1 MLSVAKLTPG
11 QESYYDR
18 SVAAGMDD
26 YYAGRGE
33 SPGMWVGRGAA
44 ALGLEGVVG
53 EGQLGLL
60 VRGSHPVG
68 GEQLRRHYQ
77 PRTITIERIDPHAGT
92 RRTEQK
98 KLAPV
103 AGFDLVFSPP
113 KSVSLLHALGGED
126 TRRAVNEAHTAAW
139 QAALG
144 YLEDEA
150 CITRRGKNG
159 VLREHGGGFV
169 AAAYQHRTSR
179 ALDPHLHTH
188 VIVANMTQ
196 TPADG
201 EWRAL
206 DGEAILK
213 TYRLAAGYLYQ
224 AHLRSE
230 LSRTIGVEWETP
242 AKGMADLRG
251 MPAGVVAEF
260 SQRRSQVV
268 EQLQQLNVSGFYA
281 AQQAAVDTRER
292 KEHADLDR
300 LREEWRARA
309 EERGLGRAELANL
322 TGRSRGRGP
331 TTVELRAIARGL
343 LGPTGL
349 TERRT
354 TFSQP
359 ELVMAW
365 AEAHQQGAPADRIRE
380 VSRFFVEHPEVELVA
395 AETAPGRPARY
406 STLELTSVERRALA
420 LVDGGCEI
428 GTVTANDEAIE
439 SALQAGDVLSGE
451 QESMLRAVA
460 ASRDRL
466 VCVVGLAGA
475 GKTTATRALRSVF
488 EASGVRVVGAAPSG
502 VAAQQLE
509 DETGIASTTLQRL
522 LASGSE
528 MGAALP
534 AGCLLVVDEAGMA
547 DTRVLARVLE
557 HADRVD
563 AKVLLIGDPHQLP
576 AVGAGGL
583 FAAIVE
589 RTGTIELTENRRQHD
604 PAEREALAAIRGGRG
619 RDYLA
624 HAEANKRLLISDSD
638 ATARTRLVSDWWQA
652 ARADLPGTIMIALRR
667 DDVAELNAQARA
679 LMDAHGLL
687 GQERLHSR
695 GGELAAGDRVVCLH
709 NNDRLGV
716 RNGTRATIHSFD
728 LKRTA
733 IVLSTDRGDTVEIG
747 GAYLNAG
754 HIQHAYALTGHRAQ
768 GITVN
773 HAYVLATGNGRTQE
787 WGYVALSRAREQ
799 TRIYITDEQ
808 LEPESHFH
816 ELDDR
821 PSLTRVAD
829 ALERTATEDLA
840 TNQQPPLRRPSSRP
854 HIEHQEPNTATA
866 AQKDRIDPVPLPPE
880 QRPKDTPA
888 RAPGRSIGQ
897 GIEL

>member
-11 QESYYDR
+11 QESYYER
-18 SVAAGMDD
+18 SVAAGLDD

-44 ALGLEGVVG
+44 ALGLEGVVA

-60 VRGSHPVG
+60 VRGAHPTS
-68 GEQLRRHYQ
+68 GEQLRRHYR
-77 PRTITIERIDPHAGT
+77 PRTITIERIDPRAGT

-113 KSVSLLHALGGED
+113 KSVSLLHALGDED
-126 TRRAVNEAHTAAW
+126 TRRTVNAAHTAAW
-139 QAALG
+139 CAALG

-196 TPADG
+196 SPGDG

-224 AHLRSE
+224 AQLRAE
-230 LSRTIGVEWETP
+230 LSRTLGVEWERP
-242 AKGMADLRG
+242 LKGMADLRG
-251 MPAGVVAEF
+251 MPAGVLAEF
-260 SQRRSQVV
+260 SQRRAQVV
-268 EQLQQLNVSGFYA
+268 VELQRRNVSGFYA

-292 KEHADLDR
+292 KEHADLGR
-300 LREEWRARA
+300 LREDWRARA
-309 EERGLGRAELANL
+309 EEHGLGRKQLARL

-331 TTVELRAIARGL
+331 TTAELRGIAREL

-354 TFSQP
+354 TFTEP

-365 AEAHQQGAPADRIRE
+365 AEAHQQGAPADRIRQIAG
-380 VSRFFVEHPEVELVA
+380 RFVEHPEVEVVA

-406 STLELTSVERRALA
+406 STLELTSVERAAMA
-420 LVDGGCEI
+420 LVDAGRGV
-428 GTVTANDEAIE
+428 GTATA
-439 SALQAGDVLSGE
+439 SAKAVDDVLRGDGHLSGE
-451 QESMLRAVA
+451 QEAMLRAVA
-460 ASRDRL
+460 ASNDRV

-475 GKTTATRALRSVF
+475 GKTTATRAVRKAF
-488 EASGVRVVGAAPSG
+488 ESSGIAVVGAAPSG
-502 VAAQQLE
+502 VAAEKLQ
-509 DETGIASTTLQRL
+509 DETGIASTTLHRL
-522 LASGSE
+522 LGSGRETDAS
-528 MGAALP
+528 LP
-534 AGCLLVVDEAGMA
+534 AGCLLVIDEAGMA

-557 HADRVD
+557 RADRAG
-563 AKVLLIGDPHQLP
+563 AKVLVLGDPHQLP

-589 RTGTIELTENRRQHD
+589 RTGAIELTENRRQHD
-604 PAEREALAAIRGGRG
+604 LAEQAALASVRGGRG

-624 HAEANKRLLISDSD
+624 YAEAHERLVVSDTDLS
-638 ATARTRLVSDWWQA
+638 ARTELVADWWREAQ
-652 ARADLPGTIMIALRR
+652 ADLPGTIMIALRR
-667 DDVAELNAQARA
+667 NDVAELNALARA
-679 LMDAHGLL
+679 LMDSHGRL
-687 GQERLHSR
+687 GQERLHTRS
-695 GGELAAGDRVVCLH
+695 GEFAAGDRVVCLH
-709 NNDRLGV
+709 NSDRLGV
-716 RNGTRATIHSFD
+716 RNGTRATVHSVD
-728 LKRTA
+728 GQRKA
-733 IVLSTDRGDTVEIG
+733 IVLSTDRGDTVEIA

-754 HIQHAYALTGHRAQ
+754 RVHHAYALTGHRAQ
-768 GITVN
+768 GLTVDR
-773 HAYVLATGNGRTQE
+773 AFVLATGDARLQE
-787 WGYVALSRAREQ
+787 WGYVALSRARRQ
-799 TRIYITDEQ
+799 TRVYIAGEER
-808 LEPESHFH
+808 EPESHFH

-821 PSLTRVAD
+821 PRTTRVAD
-829 ALERTATEDLA
+829 ALERSATEDLA
-840 TNQQPPLRRPSSRP
+840 TNQRPPLRRWASRA
-854 HIEHQEPNTATA
+854 HIEHHEPDA
-866 AQKDRIDPVPLPPE
+866 ASVGQKRRIDRVRLAPE
-880 QRPKDTPA
+880 EGAKASPERT
-888 RAPGRSIGQ
+888 RGRRIGE

>member
-11 QESYYDR
+11 QESYYER
-18 SVAAGMDD
+18 SVAAGLDD

-44 ALGLEGVVG
+44 ALGLEGVVA

-60 VRGSHPVG
+60 VRGAHPTG
-68 GEQLRRHYQ
+68 GEQLRRHYRV
-77 PRTITIERIDPHAGT
+77 RTITIERIDPRAGT

-113 KSVSLLHALGGED
+113 KSVSLLHALGAED

-139 QAALG
+139 QASLG

-188 VIVANMTQ
+188 VIVANMTL
-196 TPADG
+196 TAGDG

-230 LSRTIGVEWETP
+230 LSRSLGVEWDRP
-242 AKGMADLRG
+242 VKGMADLRG
-251 MPAGVVAEF
+251 MPAEVAAEF

-268 EQLQQLNVSGFYA
+268 AELTRREASGYYA

-309 EERGLGRAELANL
+309 EEHGLGRNELASL
-322 TGRSRGRGP
+322 TGRSRGKGP
-331 TTVELRAIARGL
+331 TTVELRGIAREM

-354 TFSQP
+354 TFTEP

-365 AEAHQQGAPADRIRE
+365 AEAHEQGAPTDRIRQ
-380 VSRFFVEHPEVELVA
+380 VCSRFVEHPEVEVVS

-406 STLELTSVERRALA
+406 STLELTSIERAALA
-420 LVDGGCEI
+420 LVDAGRDA
-428 GTVTANDEAIE
+428 GTATASNEAIAY
-439 SALQAGDVLSGE
+439 ALQGGGDLSSE
-451 QESMLRAVA
+451 QEALLRAAA
-460 ASRDRL
+460 ASSDRV

-475 GKTTATRALRSVF
+475 GKTTATRALRLAF
-488 EASGVRVVGAAPSG
+488 EASGVPVVGAAPSG
-502 VAAQQLE
+502 VAAQQLQ
-509 DETGIASTTLQRL
+509 DETGIASTTLHRL
-522 LASGSE
+522 LGSGTE
-528 MGAALP
+528 TNTGLP
-534 AGCLLVVDEAGMA
+534 AGCLLVIDEAGMA

-557 HADRVD
+557 RAERAD
-563 AKVLLIGDPHQLP
+563 AKVLLVGDPHQLP

-583 FAAIVE
+583 FAAIAE
-589 RTGTIELTENRRQHD
+589 RTGAIELTENRRQHD
-604 PAEREALAAIRGGRG
+604 RAEREALTSIRDGHG

-624 HAEANKRLLISDSD
+624 YAEANNRLVISDTD
-638 ATARTRLVSDWWQA
+638 KTARMQLVADWWQE

-667 DDVAELNAQARA
+667 NDVSELNALART
-679 LMDAHGLL
+679 LMDSHGLL
-687 GQERLHSR
+687 GQERLPTR
-695 GGELAAGDRVVCLH
+695 GGEFAAGDRVVCLH

-716 RNGTRATIHSFD
+716 RNGTRATVQSID
-728 LKRTA
+728 EKRKT
-733 IVLSTDRGDTVEIG
+733 IVLSTDRGDTVEIA

-754 HIQHAYALTGHRAQ
+754 HIHHAYALTGHRAQ
-768 GITVN
+768 GITVDR
-773 HAYVLATGNGRTQE
+773 AFVLATGDGRTQE
-787 WGYVALSRAREQ
+787 WGYVALSRARKE
-799 TRIYITDEQ
+799 TRVYITGEER
-808 LEPESHFH
+808 EPESHFH

-821 PSLTRVAD
+821 PSTTRVAD
-829 ALERTATEDLA
+829 ALERSATEDIA
-840 TNQQPPLRRPSSRP
+840 TNQRPPIRRWASRA
-854 HIEHQEPNTATA
+854 HIEHHEPDVAGVG
-866 AQKDRIDPVPLPPE
+866 QKRRIDRVRLALEEEAKASPD
-880 QRPKDTPA
+880 RT
-888 RAPGRSIGQ
+888 RGRRIGE